1 METAKSLKR
10 LFIGGL
16 HHSVSES
23 EIKEIF
29 SSFGVV
35 TTVDI
40 VLRKDNKGN
49 PVKAF
54 GYANVNISETEL
66 KRCMSVLNKSKWKGG
81 KLQIELAKECFLH
94 RLAQERQIAAENK
107 HKPHVDS
114 IAMVMESLKKAGVE
128 NFKIKSAVPGTEVPE
143 HKDWIVSK
151 FGRVLPIL
159 HLQQDNKKKIIK
171 YDPSKYCHNIKKLD
185 HVSDSGIKMP
195 VTKLTWHLDEQDDE
209 TSKKKRGIFP
219 TPTQTAKR
227 KKLSPN
233 KNCVESS
240 TTSDYNVQKNKILTN
255 SVKHNASKY
264 EFIEMT
270 GNKFGVPALASYA
283 GFKRQNLDK
292 EETTAAVQ
300 RNDRSKAHLACY
312 DSDAEELELITD
324 EQKCKTKG
332 LSGTDVKEQDILL
345 EVVGEDYLLKHQT
358 HWALKNSMRQTSKDN
373 YNDTSNSSGS
383 EYDSADTDEIISK
396 IIPHKKLPEI
406 KCDRKPDVVNSNTE
420 VNTAKVDC
428 ESSGNEDTVAENSE
442 SSVDADYE
450 EMTRN
455 CYRIE
460 LSITDLE
467 QLVNKSSK
475 LEKTSQLE
483 KSEIDLPKIDSG
495 IPPSQ
500 GSLSLEQTTIPA
512 NIFLDVQNED
522 NSDNEMT
529 SNEQLSNLLPCKGTQ
544 CFSEVKKTNM
554 KGGKIISN
562 PSLLNVRDE
571 IYKESVDKKE
581 KVNGTRGVILD
592 SKSNCKPPPFKGRR
606 FLQINSSTASF
617 SVKQGLPTS
626 EEKSKSEMH
635 KMSEESKEDV
645 KVEKE
650 TTQHIEPTSS
660 QKIELSSS
668 SVTKS
673 DNERNK
679 IESKA
684 GNDGNVPECLLIKNK
699 SSISPRNE
707 NPAYGLAAESP
718 QNLEKRLLDNQKR
731 LAALQKRQ
739 EETAVQKKLIQGAL
753 SDLTSQKSG
762 KGKHVVFDSE
772 EELESVED
780 IYRAADVNPSAESQD
795 KKLVAK
801 DFKTRTVGNLFDS
814 EDEEEEDDN
823 DDHDERFKIK
833 PQFEGKAG
841 QKLLALQSRFGTD
854 ERFRMDERFL
864 ESDEENMEESAE
876 VTVGSQ
882 NAEEDEFVAEKRR
895 ALNILKSVVQDGIEK
910 IEDKKERVK
919 LKYFKDVSALH
930 YDPTR
935 KDHTVYETKLEE
947 SNKESKAERKKRKIE
962 EEKLPEVSKEIY
974 YDVNKD
980 LKGMFTS
987 NTKENEVT
995 LAKEDEIQLENQCS
1009 EPREM
1014 PTIQQAFDYPSS
1026 NDAAKEDSSNFT
1038 FSFFE
1043 AATQDGNQKSE
1054 HYVTGQVPMS
1064 AFPWHE
1070 DPRFQDSSS
1079 EDEDDIENCE
1089 DITAENLVAFPE
1101 KKTNLFFFF
1110 KDDQRLIDGPKMF
1123 CRTTHLEDERDAWE
1137 ENRDLLIEEYRK
1149 KHKDARRKIKN
1160 KQ

>member
-1 METAKSLKR
+1 M
-10 LFIGGL
+10 
-16 HHSVSES
+16 
-23 EIKEIF
+23 
-29 SSFGVV
+29 
-35 TTVDI
+35 
-40 VLRKDNKGN
+40 GN
-49 PVKAF
+49 PLKAF
-54 GYANVNISETEL
+54 GYVNVNISETEL

-94 RLAQERQIAAENK
+94 RLAQERQNAAENK
-107 HKPHVDS
+107 HKPRVDS

-159 HLQQDNKKKIIK
+159 HLQQNNQKKIIK

-195 VTKLTWHLDEQDDE
+195 VTKLTWHLNEQDDE

-233 KNCVESS
+233 KDCVESS
-240 TTSDYNVQKNKILTN
+240 TNSDYNVQRNKILSN
-255 SVKHNASKY
+255 SVKHNASNG
-264 EFIEMT
+264 FIEMT
-270 GNKFGVPALASYA
+270 GNKFGVPASASYA
-283 GFKRQNLDK
+283 GFKKQNLDK
-292 EETTAAVQ
+292 EETTASAQ
-300 RNDRSKAHLACY
+300 RNDRSKAHVACY
-312 DSDAEELELITD
+312 DSDAEELELITE
-324 EQKCKTKG
+324 EQKCKTKV
-332 LSGTDVKEQDILL
+332 LSGTDVKEQDIPL
-345 EVVGEDYLLKHQT
+345 EVVGDDYLLKHQT
-358 HWALKNSMRQTSKDN
+358 HWALKNSKSQTSKDN
-373 YNDTSNSSGS
+373 NNDTSNSSGS

-396 IIPHKKLPEI
+396 IIPHKKLPEP
-406 KCDRKPDVVNSNTE
+406 KCNRKPDVVNSKTE
-420 VNTAKVDC
+420 VNVAKEDW
-428 ESSGNEDTVAENSE
+428 ESSGNSSNEDTVAENSQ

-460 LSITDLE
+460 LSLTDLE

-475 LEKTSQLE
+475 LEETSQSE
-483 KSEIDLPKIDSG
+483 KSEMDFPKIDSLTPFAINLLPNSG

-500 GSLSLEQTTIPA
+500 GTLSLDQKTIPA

-554 KGGKIISN
+554 KGGKIINNASQ
-562 PSLLNVRDE
+562 LNVRDE
-571 IYKESVDKKE
+571 THKESVDKKE
-581 KVNGTRGVILD
+581 KVNGTRDVIFD
-592 SKSNCKPPPFKGRR
+592 SNSNCKPPPFKGRR
-606 FLQINSSTASF
+606 FLQINTSTAVSPSF
-617 SVKQGLPTS
+617 SVKHGLPAS

-635 KMSEESKEDV
+635 KINNSAIMSGDEFEESKEEV
-645 KVEKE
+645 KVEKK
-650 TTQHIEPTSS
+650 TTQHIKPTSS
-660 QKIELSSS
+660 QKIEQSSS
-668 SVTKS
+668 SSGTKI
-673 DNERNK
+673 DHERNK
-679 IESKA
+679 IEPRA
-684 GNDGNVPECLLIKNK
+684 RNDGSVPECLLIKNE

-707 NPAYGLAAESP
+707 NTTYGLAAESP

-753 SDLTSQKSG
+753 SDLTSQKPG

-772 EELESVED
+772 EEFESVED
-780 IYRAADVNPSAESQD
+780 SYRAADANPSAESQD

-814 EDEEEEDDN
+814 EEEENDN

-864 ESDEENMEESAE
+864 ESEEENMEESAE

-882 NAEEDEFVAEKRR
+882 NAEEDEYVAEKRR
-895 ALNILKSVVQDGIEK
+895 ALNILKGVVQEGIEK
-910 IEDKKERVK
+910 TEDRKERVK
-919 LKYFKDVSALH
+919 SKYFKDVSALH

-935 KDHTVYETKLEE
+935 KDHTIYETKLEE
-947 SNKESKAERKKRKIE
+947 SNKESKTERKKRKIE

-974 YDVNKD
+974 YDINKD

-987 NTKENEVT
+987 NTKEKEVT
-995 LAKEDEIQLENQCS
+995 LAKKDEIQLENQCPES
-1009 EPREM
+1009 REM
-1014 PTIQQAFDYPSS
+1014 PTIQHTFDDPSR

-1079 EDEDDIENCE
+1079 EDEDDLENCE
-1089 DITAENLVAFPE
+1089 NTTAKNLVAFPE

-1110 KDDQRLIDGPKMF
+1110 KDDQRLIDGPKIF
-1123 CRTTHLEDERDAWE
+1123 CRTTHLEDGRDAWE
-1137 ENRDLLIEEYRK
+1137 ENRALLIEEYRK
-1149 KHKDARRKIKN
+1149 KHKDARRKIKD